1 MKDIN
6 NISIDE
12 LKKIIYSSNTKTDI
26 LKYFGINKLNNI
38 GYKLLKK
45 IENITSINIDELYK
59 TRKYNNI
66 SEYYKNPKICKYCGS
81 IIKYDNRKQDF
92 CNKKCSILYLNN
104 KKKKHKQCKLCGKEL
119 VNTSNTFCNKECYNK
134 YLQNVKNDKITK
146 WLNGEL
152 EVKNS
157 YNTPKFIKEYLFQT
171 YNNKCQLCGWGEKNI
186 YSNTYPLEIHHID
199 GDCTNNK
206 RDNLLLIC
214 PNCHSL
220 TDTNGN
226 LNKNS
231 KRFHKKRKRLK

>member
-104 KKKKHKQCKLCGKEL
+104 KKKKTMQKE
-119 VNTSNTFCNKECYNK
+119 NIS
-134 YLQNVKNDKITK
+134 TK
-146 WLNGEL
+146 
-152 EVKNS
+152 KA
-157 YNTPKFIKEYLFQT
+157 EYDVL
-171 YNNKCQLCGWGEKNI
+171 GV
-186 YSNTYPLEIHHID
+186 D
-199 GDCTNNK
+199 
-206 RDNLLLIC
+206 
-214 PNCHSL
+214 
-220 TDTNGN
+220 
-226 LNKNS
+226 S
-231 KRFHKKRKRLK
+231 KRKVNNDVEENTKT

>member
-1 MKDIN
+1 MKDIDSIN
-6 NISIDE
+6 IDE

-157 YNTPKFIKEYLFQT
+157 IVKWSVNGDIIAI
-171 YNNKCQLCGWGEKNI
+171 GGENRKDF
-186 YSNTYPLEIHHID
+186 SNTMKPSYCLYFID
-199 GDCTNNK
+199 TFSFNVGI
-206 RDNLLLIC
+206 LLIGR
-214 PNCHSL
+214 S
-220 TDTNGN
+220 
-226 LNKNS
+226 S
-231 KRFHKKRKRLK
+231 Q